1 MNLPKIIFIVAGA
14 YGLVT
19 LIPHFFFER
28 RIGITDPP
36 AITHPEY
43 FYGFLG
49 VALAW
54 QILFFIIAL
63 NPRRYRSVMPMA
75 FLEKLGFGA
84 AAVTLFIAHR
94 VQTQILVFG
103 LVDLFLGVL
112 FLYAYAITPD
122 RQDRLT

>member
-1 MNLPKIIFIVAGA
+1 MNLPKIIFIVAGL
-14 YGLVT
+14 YGVVT
-19 LIPHFFFER
+19 LIPHFFLED
-28 RIGITDPP
+28 RIGVTDPP

-54 QILFFIIAL
+54 QVLFFVIAF
-63 NPRRYRSVMPMA
+63 NPRRYRSVMPVA

-84 AAVTLFIAHR
+84 AAVILFIGHR

-103 LVDLFLGVL
+103 LVDLLLGAL
-112 FLYAYAITPD
+112 FLYAYAVTPD

>member
-1 MNLPKIIFIVAGA
+1 MDLTKIIFIVAGL

-19 LIPHFFFER
+19 LIPHFFLEN

-54 QILFFIIAL
+54 QILFFVIAF
-63 NPRRYRSVMPMA
+63 NPRRYRSVMPVA

-84 AAVTLFIAHR
+84 AAVILFIGHR
-94 VQTQILVFG
+94 VQTQIMVFG
-103 LVDLFLGVL
+103 IVDLLLGAL
-112 FLYAYAITPD
+112 FLYAYAVTPD

>member
-1 MNLPKIIFIVAGA
+1 MNLPKIIFIVAGL

-19 LIPHFFFER
+19 LIPHFFLEN

-54 QILFFIIAL
+54 QILFFVIAF
-63 NPRRYRSVMPMA
+63 NPRRYRSVMPVA

-84 AAVTLFIAHR
+84 AAVILFIGHR
-94 VQTQILVFG
+94 VQTQIMVFG
-103 LVDLFLGVL
+103 IVDLLLGAL
-112 FLYAYAITPD
+112 FLYAYAVTPD

>member
-1 MNLPKIIFIVAGA
+1 MNIPKITFIVAGL

-19 LIPHFFFER
+19 LIPHFFLEN
-28 RIGITDPP
+28 RIGITNPP

-54 QILFFIIAL
+54 QILFFVIAL
-63 NPRRYRSVMPMA
+63 NPRRYRSVMPVA

-84 AAVTLFIAHR
+84 AAVLLFIGHR

-103 LVDLFLGVL
+103 LVDLLLGAL
-112 FLYAYAITPD
+112 FLYAYAVTPD

>member
-1 MNLPKIIFIVAGA
+1 MNLPKIIFLVAGV

-19 LIPHFFFER
+19 LIPHFFLEN
-28 RIGITDPP
+28 RIGVTDPP

-54 QILFFIIAL
+54 QILFFVIAF
-63 NPRRYRSVMPMA
+63 NPRRYRAVMPVA

-84 AAVTLFIAHR
+84 AAVLLFIGHR

-103 LVDLFLGVL
+103 LVDLLLGAL
-112 FLYAYAITPD
+112 FLYAYAVTPD